1 VSLAL
6 FALLLAPPAPAPV
19 MFTSEEIGRVG
30 EAFHLPLDVTTENPR
45 RLWGIRGKEMVLG
58 RR

>member
-6 FALLLAPPAPAPV
+6 FALLLLAPPAPAPV
-19 MFTSEEIGRVG
+19 MFTFEETGRVG
-30 EAFHLPLDVTTENPR
+30 EAMNRGGLL
-45 RLWGIRGKEMVLG
+45 GGKEMVLG